1 MRARLIAEFRRSA
14 GPRVAHVTAAEN
26 LPGIMAH
33 GLWPA
38 AELARLCDV
47 AEEALAL
54 RDHRMVI
61 GSGTLGARLNHQKP
75 ILHGRNAANRIVDG
89 HDAASWA
96 TALDRRVFLWPER
109 RGKRF
114 RDSIGRDLPL
124 VVLWLD
130 AGALAEALFDKID
143 LAPINTGNFTQG
155 GANARRGDWIYVPL
169 SQGLEAFRENRRRR
183 LGLASRDSLS
193 EISVRA
199 GIPAALLAQLVVGQD
214 T

>member
-1 MRARLIAEFRRSA
+1 MKVSIIADFRRIA
-14 GPRVAHVTAAEN
+14 GNRVAHVTAAEN
-26 LPGIMAH
+26 LPGILAR

-38 AELARLCDV
+38 ADLARKSGLS
-47 AEEALAL
+47 EEALPL

-61 GSGTLGARLNHQKP
+61 GDGAERARLNHQKP
-75 ILHGRNAANRIVDG
+75 ILHGLTAANRTVDG

-96 TALDRRVFLWPER
+96 AALDRRVYLWPEK
-109 RGKRF
+109 RGKDF

-130 AGALAEALFDKID
+130 AGALAEALFDQID

-155 GANARRGDWIYVPL
+155 GAHARRGDWIYVPL
-169 SQGLEAFRENRRRR
+169 SQGLEAFRENRRER
-183 LGLASRDSLS
+183 LGLKTPDRVA
-193 EISVRA
+193 EISLRQ
-199 GIPAALLAQLVVGQD
+199 GIAPDLLADLIVDRD